1 MQSKL
6 QVKEY
11 QLTRD
16 RNKIYEYIDL
26 IAYPLAATNDID
38 GEEHKSLN
46 KQLRVRSKKNDREL

>member
-1 MQSKL
+1 M
-6 QVKEY
+6 KEY

-38 GEEHKSLN
+38 GEEHKSSN
-46 KQLRVRSKKNDREL
+46 KQLRAYSKKNGKELWIRK

>member
-1 MQSKL
+1 M
-6 QVKEY
+6 KEY

-38 GEEHKSLN
+38 GEEHKSSN
-46 KQLRVRSKKNDREL
+46 KQLRACSKKNGKEL